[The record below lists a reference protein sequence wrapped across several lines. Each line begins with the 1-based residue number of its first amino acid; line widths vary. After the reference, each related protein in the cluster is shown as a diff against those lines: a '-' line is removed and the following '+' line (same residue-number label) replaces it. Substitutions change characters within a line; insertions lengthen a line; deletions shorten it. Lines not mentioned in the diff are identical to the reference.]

1 MGVSVTPE
9 NALGQDFTMTL
20 TDVNDVSVSLLAS
33 DFSDALYF
41 PPGLTV
47 SARDTGAKTVINMV
61 PFRLDAEALFDSEL
75 DLTKLNNISVAF
87 DQRNAG
93 TVQITDVLFQK
104 IPY

>member
-1 MGVSVTPE
+1 
-9 NALGQDFTMTL
+9 
-20 TDVNDVSVSLLAS
+20 
-33 DFSDALYF
+33 
-41 PPGLTV
+41 
-47 SARDTGAKTVINMV
+47 
-61 PFRLDAEALFDSEL
+61 LFDSEL